1 MENEFTLL
9 AVTAASIG
17 FLHTLFGPDH
27 YLPFIMM
34 SKARN
39 WSVVKTLMITVLCGI
54 GHVGSSII
62 IGIIGIIFGLA
73 VARIELFEGVR
84 GNLAAWALIAFGLV
98 YMVWG
103 IRQAIRKKPHSHL
116 HFHVDGSSHEHE
128 HQHQAEHLH
137 VHSSGKKNITPWV
150 LFTIFVLGPCEP
162 LIPILMYP
170 AARLSISG
178 LVMITLIFAL
188 VTIATM
194 LGMVL
199 IFAFGLKRIPFRGLE
214 KYTHAL
220 AGGIIMGS
228 GLAIQFLGL

>member
-1 MENEFTLL
+1 MENEIILL

-39 WSVVKTLMITVLCGI
+39 WSVLKTLMITLFCGI
-54 GHVGSSII
+54 GHVGSSVI

-73 VARIELFEGVR
+73 VARIEIFEGVR
-84 GNLAAWALIAFGLV
+84 GSLAAWALIAFGLV

-103 IRQAIRKKPHSHL
+103 IRQAIRQKTHSHL
-116 HFHVDGSSHEHE
+116 HFHADGSRHEHE
-128 HQHQAEHLH
+128 HQHQEEHLH
-137 VHSSGKKNITPWV
+137 VHNGGKKNITPWV

-170 AARLSISG
+170 AARQSIPG
-178 LVMITLIFAL
+178 LIMITLVFAI

-220 AGGIIMGS
+220 AGGMIMGS